1 MGYACAMA
9 DYSLHALGQVVKRL
23 RHEKGLTQEE
33 LGDAAGYGKGAGV
46 SISRLENARLEP
58 TDKFAGI
65 ARALGV
71 STQELQT
78 RAAEETTAHQSAAED
93 GAQTHADRI
102 AAIVLATERRKQL
115 APELDAFNEARK
127 RAERDFLMTFRELA
141 AHVIDAPAQDEDQL
155 AQGGGAETDEA
166 EAEAAYQIRF
176 TQYGVSQ
183 ALADPAGS
191 AAVGGAVSSA
201 AAYLAF
207 TEAVALGTAPL
218 GATLPRLTG
227 AATALNGLRAAMGV
241 GRSARIG
248 STAGGMNLVAA
259 VAVGAVVATILDR
272 QETAKRNRKQQES
285 ATKLAAAEADI
296 ATNQANVDALLDV
309 IPRATDIL
317 DYIAVHASHAL
328 TRWGAQIGEDPVPWM
343 KLGEAEQQRYQ
354 DFVAVAAAQLAVAT
368 IDFQELA
375 TSREEDLDQA
385 TALADQILIQSQ
397 RAIASRA

>member
-1 MGYACAMA
+1 MA
-9 DYSLHALGQVVKRL
+9 DYSLEALGQVVKRL
-23 RHEKGLTQEE
+23 RRAKGLTQEE

-46 SISRLENARLEP
+46 SISRLENGRLEP
-58 TDKFAGI
+58 TDKFTGI

-71 STQELQT
+71 STQELQKHAT
-78 RAAEETTAHQSAAED
+78 EETAAQQGAGGD
-93 GAQTHADRI
+93 GARTHADRI
-102 AAIVLATERRKQL
+102 AAIVRASERRKQL

-141 AHVIDAPAQDEDQL
+141 AHVIDARAQDEDQL
-155 AQGGGAETDEA
+155 VHGGGAETDEA

-191 AAVGGAVSSA
+191 AAIGGAVGSA

-218 GATLPRLTG
+218 GATGLPLTG
-227 AATALNGLRAAMGV
+227 AATVLNGLRAAMGV

-248 STAGGMNLVAA
+248 SAAGGINLVAA
-259 VAVGAVVATILDR
+259 VAVGAAVATIVDR
-272 QETAKRNRKQQES
+272 QATAKRNRKQQES
-285 ATKLAAAEADI
+285 AAKIAAAEADV
-296 ATNQANVDALLDV
+296 AMNQANVDALLDV
-309 IPRATDIL
+309 IPRATEVL

-328 TRWGAQIGEDPVPWM
+328 TRWGAQIGEDPVLWEE
-343 KLGEAEQQRYQ
+343 LGEAEQQRYQ
-354 DFVAVAAAQLAVAT
+354 DFVAVAAAQLGVAT

-375 TSREEDLDQA
+375 TSREADLDQA

-397 RAIASRA
+397 RAITSRV

>member
-9 DYSLHALGQVVKRL
+9 DYSLEALGQVVKRL
-23 RHEKGLTQEE
+23 RWEKGLTQEE

-46 SISRLENARLEP
+46 SISRLEHGRLEP
-58 TDKFAGI
+58 TDKFTGI

-71 STQELQT
+71 STQELQKH
-78 RAAEETTAHQSAAED
+78 AAEETAAQQSAGGD
-93 GAQTHADRI
+93 GARTQADRI
-102 AAIVLATERRKQL
+102 AAIVRASERRKLL

-141 AHVIDAPAQDEDQL
+141 AHVIDAPAQDQDQL

-166 EAEAAYQIRF
+166 EAEATYQIRF

-207 TEAVALGTAPL
+207 TDAVALGTAPL
-218 GATLPRLTG
+218 GAMLPRLTG
-227 AATALNGLRAAMGV
+227 AKTALKGLRAAMGV

-272 QETAKRNRKQQES
+272 QASAKRNRKQQES
-285 ATKLAAAEADI
+285 AAKLAAAEADI

-309 IPRATDIL
+309 IPRATEIL

-328 TRWGAQIGEDPVPWM
+328 TRWGAQIGEDPVPWRE
-343 KLGEAEQQRYQ
+343 LGEAEQQRYQ